1 MKVLHVVPGLESAQG
16 GIRTAVAGTLRA
28 MTGAGLGAEVACVGE
43 PEPPLGDVCVRAF
56 APTAPRLTRASA
68 PLKRWLAE
76 HADGYDAVVAH
87 TIWLS
92 PTRYAVDAA
101 RAAGVPVWLAP
112 HGMLDPDALAH
123 HAWRKRLR
131 WLGGEGR
138 RVRACTLVFSTV
150 EDARRARRTAAVA
163 ALPHVVIPNPV
174 DPAWRP
180 APVPARAVPRVVC
193 LNRLHPRKGVL
204 ELCRALHVLRR
215 RGVKFEAVAAG
226 PAQDPAYAARV
237 AREAAGV
244 LTLRPALGPEDARA
258 LVQSADVLVH
268 PATGYENFGMVI
280 AEAASAGVCVLA
292 SPRALLA
299 PEMAAAGALLCSEP
313 EPGALA
319 AALGELL
326 ADPARRAAVAARGLA
341 YSRRFA
347 PAAVA
352 SAWRDALG
360 SARKV

>member
-1 MKVLHVVPGLESAQG
+1 LKVLHVVPGLESAQG

-76 HADGYDAVVAH
+76 HAGGYDAVVAH

-123 HAWRKRLR
+123 HAWRKR
-131 WLGGEGR
+131 G
-138 RVRACTLVFSTV
+138 
-150 EDARRARRTAAVA
+150 TAAVA

-180 APVPARAVPRVVC
+180 APALARDVPRVVC

-244 LTLRPALGPEDARA
+244 LTLRPALGADDARA
-258 LVQSADVLVH
+258 LVQSADV
-268 PATGYENFGMVI
+268 
-280 AEAASAGVCVLA
+280 
-292 SPRALLA
+292 
-299 PEMAAAGALLCSEP
+299 
-313 EPGALA
+313 LA

-352 SAWRDALG
+352 AAWRDALG